1 MSNIILPKEF
11 ATPPIC
17 RPVDDSCVL
26 WISGRGSR
34 RQDSVL
40 NDLSKKGNNGVIH
53 GATWVNTPLGHSA
66 LSFDGS
72 NDYVDCGNDESL
84 NIADAITIEAWVKPQ
99 FNSQNRRI
107 LIKTIGTGSLYAYSI
122 AVRTTGKFIFFIGAT
137 NGTYRI
143 VEGTTTY
150 SSNNWYHVVATYD
163 GAQLKLYVNSEMD
176 NTPTNVSTNI
186 ITTDGILDIGGG
198 TGLECWKG
206 LIDEV
211 RIYNRALSAKEIKE
225 QYNSTC
231 HFYGK

>member
-72 NDYVDCGNDESL
+72 NDYVNCGNGTSL
-84 NIADAITIEAWVKPQ
+84 HFGTGDISISLWVKVDPTCPISISIINKEGAGR
-99 FNSQNRRI
+99 FRI
-107 LIKTIGTGSLYAYSI
+107 
-122 AVRTTGKFIFFIGAT
+122 
-137 NGTYRI
+137 N
-143 VEGTTTY
+143 Y
-150 SSNNWYHVVATYD
+150 SSPRIYINPSFGGSGLDFYLYSTVNINDGKWHFITATFDKDGYQKIYIDGVFDVQMDISAAASIPWNSIDNLMFSQVILNNYF
-163 GAQLKLYVNSEMD
+163 
-176 NTPTNVSTNI
+176 
-186 ITTDGILDIGGG
+186 
-198 TGLECWKG
+198 KG
-206 LIDEV
+206 LVDEA
-211 RIYNRALSAKEIKE
+211 RIYNRVLSAEEIKRHYE
-225 QYNSTC
+225 MS
-231 HFYGK
+231 K